1 MDEKERKG
9 KGRKQGQ
16 EARKGRTEGRLKE
29 AQEEKRKR
37 EARNGGKET
46 KITGSKA
53 EAVEMRKERKKRKE
67 ATNKEKQRSKKKQEE
82 TPYGNHKHHQTP
94 PCRPL
99 WPGTGNTIPG
109 TENTHGRPTHH
120 SGNSKPESGN

>member
-1 MDEKERKG
+1 MDETERKG
-9 KGRKQGQ
+9 MGRKQGQ
-16 EARKGRTEGRLKE
+16 EARKGRIEGRLKE
-29 AQEEKRKR
+29 AQEEKGKG
-37 EARNGGKET
+37 EGRNGGKET
-46 KITGSKA
+46 RITGSEKREKKKEGSNEQRKA
-53 EAVEMRKERKKRKE
+53 E
-67 ATNKEKQRSKKKQEE
+67 KQEE
-82 TPYGNHKHHQTP
+82 ARRNTVREPQTP